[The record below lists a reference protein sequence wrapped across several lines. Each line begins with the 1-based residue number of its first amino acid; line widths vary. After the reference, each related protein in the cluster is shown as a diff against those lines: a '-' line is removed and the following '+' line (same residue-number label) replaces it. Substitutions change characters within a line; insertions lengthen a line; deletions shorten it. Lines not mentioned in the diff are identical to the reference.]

1 MTERMADTQLDREI
15 RTFLAWQ
22 ADDLAGAPSAR
33 EMAARVGEHAGARGV
48 PVFGRSQQRLAQVL
62 LVAALLAL
70 LIGTAAFVGGSR
82 LTLSTSVQNGWIAL
96 SSQPGYRQT
105 FGTDWAAGGDIYFVR
120 EGVAPR
126 IIVERGP
133 DMKRNVC
140 PQFSPDGWRLVY
152 GELSGDAA
160 ALVVLDVSDD
170 GTVAESRRLVVPGA
184 SSVAPCPRWSRNGT
198 HLAYLDGVHWDT
210 DGNLDSTGTGVLVFD
225 LNGTAADWTAADPS
239 VDDLR
244 RSGTFDPLEAA
255 DGFDPL
261 RSPDGDLRA
270 TCGDDGIVVGP
281 PDGSANRLVPTRLCG
296 YSMAGWSPDGTKIVL
311 LSDGGRHATMS
322 IVTVMGPLKE
332 EHIAPSIPV
341 NGLRSWPGRGDV
353 SWQPVYP

>member
-1 MTERMADTQLDREI
+1 MTEPMAETQLDREI

-33 EMAARVGEHAGARGV
+33 EMAARVREHASARSV
-48 PVFGRSQQRLAQVL
+48 PVLGTSQQRLALVL
-62 LVAALLAL
+62 LVTALLAL

-82 LTLSTSVQNGWIAL
+82 PTLSTSVQNGWVAL
-96 SSQPGYRQT
+96 STQPGYRQT
-105 FGTDWAAGGDIYFVR
+105 FGTDWAAGGDIYLVH
-120 EGVAPR
+120 EGVEPR

-133 DMKRNVC
+133 DTERNVC
-140 PQFSPDGWRLVY
+140 PQFSPDGSTLVY
-152 GELSGDAA
+152 GVLSGDAA

-170 GTVAESRRLVVPGA
+170 GTVAELRRLAVPGA
-184 SSVAPCPRWSRNGT
+184 ASVAPCPRWSRNGT

-210 DGNLDSTGTGVLVFD
+210 DGNLESAGTGVVVID
-225 LNGTAADWTAADPS
+225 LNGTALDWTAADPS

-244 RSGTFDPLEAA
+244 RRGTFDPLEAA
-255 DGFDPL
+255 DGVDPL

-270 TCGDDGIVVGP
+270 TCMADGILVGP
-281 PDGSANRLVPTRLCG
+281 SDGSANRLVPTRLCG
-296 YSMAGWSPDGTKIVL
+296 YSMAGWSPDGTKIL
-311 LSDGGRHATMS
+311 LFSDGGRHATMS
-322 IVTVMGPLKE
+322 VVTVMGPLKE
-332 EHIAPSIPV
+332 EHIAPFIPI